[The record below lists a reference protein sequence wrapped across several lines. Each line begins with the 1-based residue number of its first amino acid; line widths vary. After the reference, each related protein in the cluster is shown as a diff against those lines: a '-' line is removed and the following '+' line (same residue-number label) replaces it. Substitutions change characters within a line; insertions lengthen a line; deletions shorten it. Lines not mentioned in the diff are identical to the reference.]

1 MLPGSGRAPP
11 PSHLHRRTALGTG
24 ITITEY
30 EQRLISL
37 LVSTHRGW
45 RYEARALPRLPRSNI
60 SIIASSGE
68 DVKRSALKFAWWEI
82 TGRCQ
87 LACDHCYASSGPNGS
102 QGTMTDADWRRVI
115 TQTRESGAEMGQFIG
130 GEPTLHPGLP
140 DLVAHALDTGM
151 EVEIYTNLVH
161 VTPAMWETFQLPGV
175 RLATSYYSDDPKEH
189 RMVTKR
195 PSFRATTRNIARVRE
210 LGIPLRIGVVEVL
223 EGQRSRQ
230 AVEILKQ
237 LGISE
242 VGYDNLREVGRG
254 VRENGPDVDQL
265 CGRCGQGQIAVS
277 RREKCGRVCFP
288 GGCRSATSVTSP

>member
-1 MLPGSGRAPP
+1 M
-11 PSHLHRRTALGTG
+11 
-24 ITITEY
+24 TEY

-37 LVSTHRGW
+37 LVGTHLGW

-68 DVKRSALKFAWWEI
+68 DVKRSTLKFAWWEI

-130 GEPTLHPGLP
+130 GEPTLHPSLS

-175 RLATSYYSDDPKEH
+175 RLATSYYSDHPEEH
-189 RMVTKR
+189 RLITKR
-195 PSFRATTRNIARVRE
+195 PSLRATTRNSARLRE
-210 LGIPLRIGVVEVL
+210 LGIPLRVGVVEVL
-223 EGQRSRQ
+223 ERQRSRQ
-230 AVEILKQ
+230 AVDILKQ

-254 VRENGPDVDQL
+254 VRENGPDVEQL

-277 RREKCGRVCFP
+277 PTGEVWPCAFSRWMPLGNVRQDSLMDIAR
-288 GGCRSATSVTSP
+288 